1 MQIQKVNYKIG
12 SNNFNQQAF
21 CENNKYEKL
30 VLDTSIKYTSE
41 NKQEIVGLGS
51 VLGFTILM
59 PFSKKIDNIAKTSA
73 PKAFG
78 LIGLGLAGGTVVSA
92 GIVTLVKMFQ
102 KSCYKKMEQNGQ
114 ADKIKNKLK
123 NEKASDFLLRYLS
136 YIPVIAGDI
145 VCLDVLSKDN
155 IKDSIRQA
163 KPISK
168 ALMLT
173 GAILTPLIGYVHIK
187 NNIVKSEY
195 QQ

>member
-73 PKAFG
+73 PKAIG

-173 GAILTPLIGYVHIK
+173 GAILTPLIGYAHIK

>member
-155 IKDSIRQA
+155 IKDSIRQT

-173 GAILTPLIGYVHIK
+173 GAILTPLIGYAHIK